1 MKLTV
6 EQIATAFTG
15 AMPSQT
21 ADFNLLGVDGVA
33 LQAVHLAISRRGF
46 PALLIPVPHV
56 GSDAT
61 RLTHGLA
68 FWAASNVEFIH
79 GTERRQCPAAVVECR
94 DATLLQTFSALVC
107 AVVARLDGGRRPTWA
122 SVSSLLLEWES
133 LLGWRQ
139 LLTRESERGLRG
151 ELWAIAPTSRTPT
164 MVEAWRG
171 PEAERVDFFL
181 GDLGV
186 EVKVGRQARV
196 HMVSQA
202 QVDEP
207 LGDVPVVFMSMHVM
221 IEPMRGLSVPDLVAR
236 WQGSSTT
243 LPHSKRRLPRLATP
257 ETTKPRATAA
267 PSFWNRPFAT
277 DVKTCRASARP
288 ILVYPTCAT
297 VWNCRE
303 IAP

>member
-1 MKLTV
+1 
-6 EQIATAFTG
+6 
-15 AMPSQT
+15 
-21 ADFNLLGVDGVA
+21 
-33 LQAVHLAISRRGF
+33 
-46 PALLIPVPHV
+46 
-56 GSDAT
+56 
-61 RLTHGLA
+61 
-68 FWAASNVEFIH
+68 
-79 GTERRQCPAAVVECR
+79 
-94 DATLLQTFSALVC
+94 
-107 AVVARLDGGRRPTWA
+107 
-122 SVSSLLLEWES
+122 
-133 LLGWRQ
+133 
-139 LLTRESERGLRG
+139 
-151 ELWAIAPTSRTPT
+151 

-277 DVKTCRASARP
+277 DVKTCRASAWP